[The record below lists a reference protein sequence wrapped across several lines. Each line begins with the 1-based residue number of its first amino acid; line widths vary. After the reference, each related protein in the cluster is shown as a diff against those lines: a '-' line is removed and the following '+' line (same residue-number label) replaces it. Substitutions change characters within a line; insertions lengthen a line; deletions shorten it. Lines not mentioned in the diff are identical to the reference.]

1 VLILDRRIVR
11 TQEYA
16 TDNKSESD
24 KVLVIEHPILPGF
37 KLVDTPKP
45 YETTPAVYRFKGAA
59 TANKVTTLT
68 VKEERVLSET
78 IALLPAEVSYLLALN
93 ESGEI
98 PAAVR
103 NALVRAIQ
111 LKQALVDVERQIAER
126 TQSIGE
132 ITTEQNRIREN
143 MKTVSQSTPY
153 YDRLLTKLNE
163 QESSIER
170 LQKERADLIARRDVA
185 RKELS
190 DYLGSLSVR

>member
-1 VLILDRRIVR
+1 
-11 TQEYA
+11 
-16 TDNKSESD
+16 
-24 KVLVIEHPILPGF
+24 
-37 KLVDTPKP
+37 
-45 YETTPAVYRFKGAA
+45 
-59 TANKVTTLT
+59 
-68 VKEERVLSET
+68 
-78 IALLPAEVSYLLALN
+78 
-93 ESGEI
+93 
-98 PAAVR
+98 
-103 NALVRAIQ
+103 
-111 LKQALVDVERQIAER
+111 LVDVERQIAER

-190 DYLGSLSVR
+190 DYLGLLSVR